1 MKSSALIL
9 FAGLG
14 ISQARAA
21 APERSPAA
29 APSRSEC
36 FAAPRYAYDSTYLWS
51 ALALAERCAGS
62 PELSERDRA
71 QALLDAGRIR
81 SRLGDYAGAEGAFK
95 GVLRLAP
102 DRAEA
107 AHGLAAV
114 LRERPEEALEHAE
127 RAVRDAKTPRLK
139 ASALFLSGQIRL
151 DLGDP
156 AGARESFDLALKA
169 GGEDLDVLRALVRL
183 TRERPRE
190 ASDYASRAWLA
201 AGSAPRW
208 HRAAAYRRSA
218 SIWRELQDAR
228 RAADGYLCALELDPD
243 DLDAMHALGALAGG
257 LRRDPP
263 GPCAPADGDK
273 AWTEDAARRAL
284 GIEPGDLDALRALIA
299 IKLGRGA
306 KAEALDL
313 AKRFLAAIE
322 SAPSYQWRDA
332 LLFAG
337 NAFVELEE
345 MDLALSA
352 VTEHYEL
359 FSPSISLGALALEAR
374 TGPPRRERLEG
385 DAPSLKEKRADLD
398 RELARARSDL
408 KEHLPAR
415 ID

>member
-1 MKSSALIL
+1 MFSALIL

-21 APERSPAA
+21 APERPPAA
-29 APSRSEC
+29 GPSRSEC
-36 FAAPRYAYDSTYLWS
+36 FAARRYAYDSTYLWS

-71 QALLDAGRIR
+71 RALLDAGRIR
-81 SRLGDYAGAEGAFK
+81 SRLGDYAGAEDAFK
-95 GVLRLAP
+95 RVLQLAP

-107 AHGLAAV
+107 ALGLAHV
-114 LRERPEEALEHAE
+114 LRERPEEALEYAE
-127 RAVRDAKTPRLK
+127 RAVRDARTPRLK
-139 ASALFLSGQIRL
+139 ASSQFLAGQIRL
-151 DLGDP
+151 DMGDR
-156 AGARESFDLALKA
+156 AGAQESFNLALKA

-190 ASDYASRAWLA
+190 ASDYASRAWRA
-201 AGSAPRW
+201 AGSAPKW

-218 SIWRELQDAR
+218 SIWLELQDAR

-243 DLDAMHALGALAGG
+243 DLDAMDALSALAGG
-257 LRRDPP
+257 LRRGPP
-263 GPCAPADGDK
+263 GPCAPAAVDT
-273 AWTEDAARRAL
+273 AWTEDAAREAL
-284 GIEPGDLDALRALIA
+284 GIEPGNLDALRALITL
-299 IKLGRGA
+299 KRGQGA

-322 SAPSYQWRDA
+322 AAPSYQWGDA

-359 FSPSISLGALALEAR
+359 FSPSTSLGALALEAR
-374 TGPPRRERLEG
+374 TGPPRRERLES
-385 DAPSLKEKRADLD
+385 DVPTLKQKRADLD
-398 RELARARSDL
+398 RELARGRSEL
-408 KEHLPAR
+408 KDYLPAR
-415 ID
+415 D